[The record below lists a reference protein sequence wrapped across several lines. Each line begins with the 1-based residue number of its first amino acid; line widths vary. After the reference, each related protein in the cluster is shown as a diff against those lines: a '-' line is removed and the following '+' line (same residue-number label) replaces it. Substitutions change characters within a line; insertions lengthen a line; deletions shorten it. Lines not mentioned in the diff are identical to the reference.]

1 MPNDINYTK
10 HYKSRIYNKTKYLYK
25 ISSNSLDFESTSI
38 QYESSCINTSCI
50 SDS

>member
-38 QYESSCINTSCI
+38 QYVTSCI